1 MANDDIKFVKENS
14 LASKPIT
21 EADLDK
27 PSIIIG
33 FMKNEK
39 GSGGKQTKG
48 NVQEIR
54 KRGDVYDIYQGDDLR
69 PSSRG
74 VSKEEILR
82 LYSQEAT
89 SGYMYKTT
97 SKQDPKLAKWTN
109 IDDEDIYVNRM
120 RDADPLSPLKFIDE
134 TKKAKGVALTE
145 VEFVEKLKAG
155 EATVQDAI
163 DVATSQPNITDNARK
178 RINALKSGF
187 TKMGLDLSMPYKD
200 LKDEATLKLFTREGS
215 PDKSN
220 RAGNLQALENNLS
233 GIFKKYAISGVMEK
247 VPGTDLE
254 VAMYPQLAGAGTAA
268 GTQRT
273 GLAGERPMRGL
284 LSMED
289 FTRIYA
295 EAIPS
300 IEAEYGQ
307 ATADL
312 IRYHATTANRPE
324 QLQGLKKSDVTIS
337 GGKITV
343 AGKKVTK
350 TDKKGRPPL
359 SFEIDS
365 PTGQL
370 LKRNLE
376 SSKSDFLF
384 DTTDAKF
391 TDAFNKHVG
400 VRLQPF
406 ADVLPIAD
414 VKVEGAAGVELAQ
427 KPVTTPS
434 AIRSI
439 VPKIM
444 LDQYNVPEGLVQG
457 MMGHVNDSILRKNYA
472 GMNPANDIPKLLENP
487 STFAVGDFGTSQK
500 TINIDLLSDE
510 DRAALIQ
517 DQKATLLA
525 EEKARQATAT
535 ATVAEQE
542 AKAIKAKAEISPE
555 DIAAARNVD
564 EQMIR
569 AKAEADYRAKQIR
582 KDEMDRLQGKGDLSS
597 GMSDTAKDLLKR
609 LGLAGK
615 YLPIVGAAYTAPESY
630 KAAKSVV
637 ESVTGPGVLPEI
649 AGVAAAASEFASP
662 LAASDIQE
670 IKQAA
675 PNILQAEQ
683 SRIDE
688 LRQRGQDYAN
698 RNAGNEVAPPN
709 DSFLTMQP

>member
-1 MANDDIKFVKENS
+1 M
-14 LASKPIT
+14 
-21 EADLDK
+21 
-27 PSIIIG
+27 
-33 FMKNEK
+33 
-39 GSGGKQTKG
+39 
-48 NVQEIR
+48 
-54 KRGDVYDIYQGDDLR
+54 
-69 PSSRG
+69 
-74 VSKEEILR
+74 
-82 LYSQEAT
+82 
-89 SGYMYKTT
+89 
-97 SKQDPKLAKWTN
+97 
-109 IDDEDIYVNRM
+109 
-120 RDADPLSPLKFIDE
+120 
-134 TKKAKGVALTE
+134 ALTQ

-155 EATVQDAI
+155 DATVQDAI
-163 DVATSQPNITDNARK
+163 DVAVSQPNTTDNAKR

-220 RAGNLQALENNLS
+220 RAGNLQALENGLS
-233 GIFKKYAISGVMEK
+233 GIFKKYAIAGVMEK

-289 FTRIYA
+289 FTKIYA
-295 EAIPS
+295 EAVPL

-359 SFEIDS
+359 SFEVDS

-414 VKVEGAAGVELAQ
+414 VKVEGAGGVELAQ

-434 AIRSI
+434 AVRSI

-457 MMGHVNDSILRKNYA
+457 MMGQVNGSILRKNYA
-472 GMNPANDIPKLLENP
+472 GLAPSTDIPKLLENP
-487 STFAVGDFGTSQK
+487 SGFAVGDFGTTEK
-500 TINIDLLSDE
+500 NINLDLLSDE
-510 DRAALIQ
+510 DRAALIEE
-517 DQKATLLA
+517 QKATLVA

-542 AKAIKAKAEISPE
+542 ARAIKAKAAVTPEEIQ
-555 DIAAARNVD
+555 AAAKID
-564 EQMIR
+564 EEAIR
-569 AKAEADYRAKQIR
+569 AKAEADFRAKQIR

-597 GMSDTAKDLLKR
+597 NMSDKAKDLLKR
-609 LGLAGK
+609 LGLSAK
-615 YLPIVGAAYTAPESY
+615 YLPFFGAAYTAPESY

-649 AGVAAAASEFASP
+649 AGGLAAASEFVSP
-662 LAASDIQE
+662 LAASDVQE

>member
-1 MANDDIKFVKENS
+1 M
-14 LASKPIT
+14 
-21 EADLDK
+21 
-27 PSIIIG
+27 
-33 FMKNEK
+33 
-39 GSGGKQTKG
+39 
-48 NVQEIR
+48 
-54 KRGDVYDIYQGDDLR
+54 
-69 PSSRG
+69 
-74 VSKEEILR
+74 
-82 LYSQEAT
+82 
-89 SGYMYKTT
+89 
-97 SKQDPKLAKWTN
+97 
-109 IDDEDIYVNRM
+109 
-120 RDADPLSPLKFIDE
+120 
-134 TKKAKGVALTE
+134 ALTQ

-163 DVATSQPNITDNARK
+163 DVAVSQPNTTDNAKR

-220 RAGNLQALENNLS
+220 RAGNLQALENGLS
-233 GIFKKYAISGVMEK
+233 GIFKKYAVAGVMEK

-289 FTRIYA
+289 FTKIYA
-295 EAIPS
+295 EAVPN

-359 SFEIDS
+359 SFEVDS

-391 TDAFNKHVG
+391 NDAFNKHIG
-400 VRLQPF
+400 TRLQPF
-406 ADVLPIAD
+406 SDVLPIAD
-414 VKVEGAAGVELAQ
+414 VKVEGAGGIELTQ

-457 MMGHVNDSILRKNYA
+457 MMGHVNDSILRRNYA

-500 TINIDLLSDE
+500 TVNIDLLSDE
-510 DRAALIQ
+510 DRAALIE
-517 DQKATLLA
+517 DQKATLVA

-542 AKAIKAKAEISPE
+542 ARAIKAKAAVTPEEIQAAAKIDEVAIRADEERRILEQSIRKEVRSKITAEAATDPLSTIPE
-555 DIAAARNVD
+555 EDVAKLKKLGLWERFGGTLSVGALSGLGIYGALSDPAQAAADIALEYGARLVGTAAGPAAALPMIMSSTELGSGERQPGDDRPATPEELETSRLQAAQGVKERDAARV
-564 EQMIR
+564 Q
-569 AKAEADYRAKQIR
+569 
-582 KDEMDRLQGKGDLSS
+582 
-597 GMSDTAKDLLKR
+597 
-609 LGLAGK
+609 
-615 YLPIVGAAYTAPESY
+615 ESAIPSQY
-630 KAAKSVV
+630 PS
-637 ESVTGPGVLPEI
+637 T
-649 AGVAAAASEFASP
+649 
-662 LAASDIQE
+662 D
-670 IKQAA
+670 
-675 PNILQAEQ
+675 N
-683 SRIDE
+683 
-688 LRQRGQDYAN
+688 
-698 RNAGNEVAPPN
+698 
-709 DSFLTMQP
+709 FLNMQPQ

>member
-1 MANDDIKFVKENS
+1 MADDDIKFVKNNS
-14 LASKPIT
+14 LADNPIT

-39 GSGGKQTKG
+39 GSGGAQTKG
-48 NVQEIR
+48 NIQEIR

-74 VSKEEILR
+74 VPKEEILR

-97 SKQDPKLAKWTN
+97 SKQDPKLAKWIN
-109 IDDEDIYVNRM
+109 IDDEDIYVNRIS
-120 RDADPLSPLKFIDE
+120 DENPLSPLKFIDE
-134 TKKAKGVALTE
+134 TKKVKGVALTQ

-155 EATVQDAI
+155 DATVQDAI
-163 DVATSQPNITDNARK
+163 DVAVSQPNTTDNAKR

-220 RAGNLQALENNLS
+220 RAGNLQALENGLS
-233 GIFKKYAISGVMEK
+233 GIFKKYAIAGVMEK

-289 FTRIYA
+289 FTKIYA
-295 EAIPS
+295 EAVPN

-359 SFEIDS
+359 SFEVDS

-391 TDAFNKHVG
+391 NDAFNKHIG
-400 VRLQPF
+400 ARLQPF

-414 VKVEGAAGVELAQ
+414 VKVEGAGGIELAQ

-457 MMGHVNDSILRKNYA
+457 MMGHVNDSILRRSYA

-487 STFAVGDFGTSQK
+487 STFSVGDFGTSQK

-510 DRAALIQ
+510 DRAALIE
-517 DQKATLLA
+517 DQKATLVA

-542 AKAIKAKAEISPE
+542 ARTIKAKAAVTPEEIQ
-555 DIAAARNVD
+555 AAAKID
-564 EQMIR
+564 EEAIR
-569 AKAEADYRAKQIR
+569 AKAEADFRAKQIR

-597 GMSDTAKDLLKR
+597 DMSDKAKNLLKR
-609 LGLAGK
+609 LGLGAK

-630 KAAKSVV
+630 KAAKSAV

-649 AGVAAAASEFASP
+649 AGTAAAASEFVSP
-662 LAASDIQE
+662 LAASDVQE

-698 RNAGNEVAPPN
+698 KNAGNEVAPPN

>member
-1 MANDDIKFVKENS
+1 M
-14 LASKPIT
+14 
-21 EADLDK
+21 
-27 PSIIIG
+27 
-33 FMKNEK
+33 
-39 GSGGKQTKG
+39 
-48 NVQEIR
+48 
-54 KRGDVYDIYQGDDLR
+54 
-69 PSSRG
+69 
-74 VSKEEILR
+74 
-82 LYSQEAT
+82 
-89 SGYMYKTT
+89 
-97 SKQDPKLAKWTN
+97 
-109 IDDEDIYVNRM
+109 
-120 RDADPLSPLKFIDE
+120 
-134 TKKAKGVALTE
+134 ALTE

-155 EATVQDAI
+155 DATVRDAI
-163 DVATSQPNITDNARK
+163 DVAASQPNTTDNARK

-220 RAGNLQALENNLS
+220 RAGNLQALENGLS
-233 GIFKKYAISGVMEK
+233 GIFKKYAVAGVMEK

-254 VAMYPQLAGAGTAA
+254 VAMYPQLAGAGTTA

-289 FTRIYA
+289 FTKIYV
-295 EAIPS
+295 EAIPN

-414 VKVEGAAGVELAQ
+414 VKVEGAEGIELAQ

-457 MMGHVNDSILRKNYA
+457 MMGHVNDSILRRNYA

-487 STFAVGDFGTSQK
+487 STFAIGDFGTSQK

-555 DIAAARNVD
+555 DIAAAKNVD

-569 AKAEADYRAKQIR
+569 AKAEADFRAKQIR
-582 KDEMDRLQGKGDLSS
+582 KDEMNRLQGKGDLSS

-609 LGLAGK
+609 LGLGAK
-615 YLPIVGAAYTAPESY
+615 YLPFFGAAYTAPESY
-630 KAAKSVV
+630 KAAKNVV

-649 AGVAAAASEFASP
+649 AGGLAAASEFLSP

-683 SRIDE
+683 SRVDE

>member
-1 MANDDIKFVKENS
+1 M
-14 LASKPIT
+14 
-21 EADLDK
+21 
-27 PSIIIG
+27 
-33 FMKNEK
+33 
-39 GSGGKQTKG
+39 
-48 NVQEIR
+48 
-54 KRGDVYDIYQGDDLR
+54 
-69 PSSRG
+69 
-74 VSKEEILR
+74 
-82 LYSQEAT
+82 
-89 SGYMYKTT
+89 
-97 SKQDPKLAKWTN
+97 
-109 IDDEDIYVNRM
+109 
-120 RDADPLSPLKFIDE
+120 
-134 TKKAKGVALTE
+134 ALTE

-163 DVATSQPNITDNARK
+163 DVATSQPKTTDNARK

-220 RAGNLQALENNLS
+220 RAGNLQALENGL
-233 GIFKKYAISGVMEK
+233 GQIFKKYAISGVMEK

-289 FTRIYA
+289 FTKIYV
-295 EAIPS
+295 EAIPM
-300 IEAEYGQ
+300 IEDQYGQ

-337 GGKITV
+337 GDKITV

-359 SFEIDS
+359 SFDLDS

-384 DTTDAKF
+384 DTSDAKF
-391 TDAFNKHVG
+391 TEAFNKHIG
-400 VRLQPF
+400 TRLQNF
-406 ADVLPIAD
+406 SDVLPIAD
-414 VKVEGAAGVELAQ
+414 VKVEGAEGIELAQ

-510 DRAALIQ
+510 DRAALIE
-517 DQKATLLA
+517 DQKATLIA
-525 EEKARQATAT
+525 EEKARQATAEATIAQQKT
-535 ATVAEQE
+535 A
-542 AKAIKAKAEISPE
+542 AIKAKAAVTPEEIQ
-555 DIAAARNVD
+555 AAARVD
-564 EQMIR
+564 EETIR
-569 AKAEADYRAKQIR
+569 ANERKKLEIAEIR
-582 KDEMDRLQGKGDLSS
+582 KDER
-597 GMSDTAKDLLKR
+597 A
-609 LGLAGK
+609 
-615 YLPIVGAAYTAPESY
+615 
-630 KAAKSVV
+630 KAAKPQKKEFSSADDLSDKLKDKLSKFGIKLGSYGLV
-637 ESVTGPGVLPEI
+637 G
-649 AGVAAAASEFASP
+649 AGIYSALMEPAQAAADIALETGARAVGFGMGPAAAVPMILTPTELASGE
-662 LAASDIQE
+662 LQE
-670 IKQAA
+670 GDQPATQEELDTARIQAA
-675 PNILQAEQ
+675 QAVKERDAARVQ
-683 SRIDE
+683 ESAIPSQYPSTD
-688 LRQRGQDYAN
+688 N
-698 RNAGNEVAPPN
+698 
-709 DSFLTMQP
+709 FLNMQP

>member
-1 MANDDIKFVKENS
+1 M
-14 LASKPIT
+14 
-21 EADLDK
+21 
-27 PSIIIG
+27 
-33 FMKNEK
+33 
-39 GSGGKQTKG
+39 
-48 NVQEIR
+48 
-54 KRGDVYDIYQGDDLR
+54 
-69 PSSRG
+69 
-74 VSKEEILR
+74 
-82 LYSQEAT
+82 
-89 SGYMYKTT
+89 
-97 SKQDPKLAKWTN
+97 
-109 IDDEDIYVNRM
+109 
-120 RDADPLSPLKFIDE
+120 
-134 TKKAKGVALTE
+134 ALTE

-163 DVATSQPNITDNARK
+163 DVATSQPNTTDNARK

-187 TKMGLDLSMPYKD
+187 TKMGLNLSMPYKD

-220 RAGNLQALENNLS
+220 RAGNLQALENGL
-233 GIFKKYAISGVMEK
+233 GQIFKKYAISGVMEK

-289 FTRIYA
+289 FTKIYV
-295 EAIPS
+295 EAIPM
-300 IEAEYGQ
+300 IEDQYGQ

-337 GGKITV
+337 GDKITV

-359 SFEIDS
+359 SFDLDS

-384 DTTDAKF
+384 DTSDAKF
-391 TDAFNKHVG
+391 TEAFNKHIG
-400 VRLQPF
+400 SRLQNF
-406 ADVLPIAD
+406 SDVLPIAD
-414 VKVEGAAGVELAQ
+414 VKVEGAEGIELSQ

-457 MMGHVNDSILRKNYA
+457 MMGHVNDSILRRNYA

-500 TINIDLLSDE
+500 TINLDLLSDE
-510 DRAALIQ
+510 DRAALIE
-517 DQKATLLA
+517 DQKATLIA
-525 EEKARQATAT
+525 EEKARQATAEATIAQQKT
-535 ATVAEQE
+535 A
-542 AKAIKAKAEISPE
+542 AIKAKAAVTPEEIQ
-555 DIAAARNVD
+555 AAARVD
-564 EQMIR
+564 EETIR
-569 AKAEADYRAKQIR
+569 AKEERRLLEQTIKKEVRSKITAEAATDPLSTIPEQDVEKLKKLGLWERFGGKLSVGVLSGLGIYGALSDPAQAAADIAMETGARAVGFGLGPAAAVPMILTPT
-582 KDEMDRLQGKGDLSS
+582 ELASGELQKGDQPATQEEL
-597 GMSDTAKDLLKR
+597 DTAR
-609 LGLAGK
+609 
-615 YLPIVGAAYTAPESY
+615 IQAAQAVKERD
-630 KAAKSVV
+630 AAR
-637 ESVTGPGVLPEI
+637 
-649 AGVAAAASEFASP
+649 
-662 LAASDIQE
+662 IQE
-670 IKQAA
+670 SAIPSQF
-675 PNILQAEQ
+675 PNT
-683 SRIDE
+683 D
-688 LRQRGQDYAN
+688 N
-698 RNAGNEVAPPN
+698 
-709 DSFLTMQP
+709 FLNMQP

>member
-1 MANDDIKFVKENS
+1 M
-14 LASKPIT
+14 
-21 EADLDK
+21 
-27 PSIIIG
+27 
-33 FMKNEK
+33 
-39 GSGGKQTKG
+39 
-48 NVQEIR
+48 
-54 KRGDVYDIYQGDDLR
+54 
-69 PSSRG
+69 
-74 VSKEEILR
+74 
-82 LYSQEAT
+82 
-89 SGYMYKTT
+89 
-97 SKQDPKLAKWTN
+97 
-109 IDDEDIYVNRM
+109 
-120 RDADPLSPLKFIDE
+120 
-134 TKKAKGVALTE
+134 ALTE

-163 DVATSQPNITDNARK
+163 DVAVSQPNTTDNAKR

-220 RAGNLQALENNLS
+220 RAGNLQALENGLS
-233 GIFKKYAISGVMEK
+233 GIFKKYAIAGVMEK

-289 FTRIYA
+289 FTKIYA
-295 EAIPS
+295 EAVPL

-359 SFEIDS
+359 SFEVDS

-414 VKVEGAAGVELAQ
+414 VKVEGAGGVELAQ

-434 AIRSI
+434 AVRSI

-457 MMGHVNDSILRKNYA
+457 MMGQVNGSILRKNYA
-472 GMNPANDIPKLLENP
+472 GLAPSTDIPKLLENP
-487 STFAVGDFGTSQK
+487 SGFAVGDFGTTEK
-500 TINIDLLSDE
+500 NINLDLLSDE
-510 DRAALIQ
+510 DRAALIEE
-517 DQKATLLA
+517 QKATLVA

-542 AKAIKAKAEISPE
+542 ARAIKAKAAVTPEEIQ
-555 DIAAARNVD
+555 AAAKID
-564 EQMIR
+564 EEAIR
-569 AKAEADYRAKQIR
+569 AKAEADFRAKQIR

-597 GMSDTAKDLLKR
+597 NMSDKAKDLLKR
-609 LGLAGK
+609 LGLSAK
-615 YLPIVGAAYTAPESY
+615 YLPFFGAAYTAPESY

-649 AGVAAAASEFASP
+649 AGGLAAASEFVSP
-662 LAASDIQE
+662 LAASDVQE

>member
-163 DVATSQPNITDNARK
+163 DVATSQPNITKNARQ

-254 VAMYPQLAGAGTAA
+254 VAMYPQLAGAGTVT

-289 FTRIYA
+289 FTRIYV
-295 EAIPS
+295 EAIPN

>member
-1 MANDDIKFVKENS
+1 M
-14 LASKPIT
+14 
-21 EADLDK
+21 
-27 PSIIIG
+27 
-33 FMKNEK
+33 
-39 GSGGKQTKG
+39 
-48 NVQEIR
+48 
-54 KRGDVYDIYQGDDLR
+54 
-69 PSSRG
+69 
-74 VSKEEILR
+74 
-82 LYSQEAT
+82 
-89 SGYMYKTT
+89 
-97 SKQDPKLAKWTN
+97 
-109 IDDEDIYVNRM
+109 
-120 RDADPLSPLKFIDE
+120 
-134 TKKAKGVALTE
+134 ALTE

-163 DVATSQPNITDNARK
+163 DVATSQPNTTDNARK

-220 RAGNLQALENNLS
+220 RAGNLQALENGL
-233 GIFKKYAISGVMEK
+233 GQIFKKYAISGVMEK

-289 FTRIYA
+289 FTKIYV
-295 EAIPS
+295 EAIPM
-300 IEAEYGQ
+300 IEDQYGQ

-337 GGKITV
+337 GDKITV

-359 SFEIDS
+359 SFDLDS

-384 DTTDAKF
+384 DTSDAKF
-391 TDAFNKHVG
+391 TEAFNKHIG
-400 VRLQPF
+400 SRLQNF
-406 ADVLPIAD
+406 SDVLPIAD
-414 VKVEGAAGVELAQ
+414 VKVEGAEGIELSQ

-457 MMGHVNDSILRKNYA
+457 MMGHVNDSILRRNYA

-500 TINIDLLSDE
+500 TINLDLLSDE
-510 DRAALIQ
+510 DRAALIE
-517 DQKATLLA
+517 DQKATLIA
-525 EEKARQATAT
+525 EEKARQATAEATIAQQKT
-535 ATVAEQE
+535 A
-542 AKAIKAKAEISPE
+542 AIKAKAAVTPEEIQ
-555 DIAAARNVD
+555 AAARVD
-564 EQMIR
+564 EETIR
-569 AKAEADYRAKQIR
+569 AKEERRLLEQTIKKEVRSKITAEAATDPLSTIPEQDVEKLKKLGLWERFGGKLSVGVLSGLGIYGALSDPAQAAADIAMETGARAVGFGLGPAAAVPMILTPT
-582 KDEMDRLQGKGDLSS
+582 ELASGELQKGDQPATQEEL
-597 GMSDTAKDLLKR
+597 DTAR
-609 LGLAGK
+609 
-615 YLPIVGAAYTAPESY
+615 IQAAQAVKERD
-630 KAAKSVV
+630 AAR
-637 ESVTGPGVLPEI
+637 
-649 AGVAAAASEFASP
+649 
-662 LAASDIQE
+662 IQE
-670 IKQAA
+670 SAIPSQF
-675 PNILQAEQ
+675 PNT
-683 SRIDE
+683 D
-688 LRQRGQDYAN
+688 N
-698 RNAGNEVAPPN
+698 
-709 DSFLTMQP
+709 FLNMQP